1 MSAPAGERDKV
12 VLTTPPAASA
22 SEPPA
27 RPGAPDE
34 EVTASGG
41 TLWYVLLAT
50 TLAILAIL
58 WVIANEYVHESI
70 MVGNSVPP
78 IPSLA
83 ALLPLAGAAVI
94 AHRIGWRTF
103 LTHRRILL
111 VYLLITVSAAICS
124 RASMIFFF
132 GYLATPQYLAAT
144 QPNMARIA
152 SLFPSWFA
160 LPVGEAARQF
170 FEGSPT
176 GRVPWDVWAWP
187 LATWF
192 VFLFLLMLTLYALLA
207 LLRKSW
213 MEGERLTYP
222 IVQIPM
228 RLLGTDR
235 QPSLFRSSTMWI
247 GFGMAAAFDGMNMI
261 HAFYPPFPSIGIF
274 WDIGAYFVDRP
285 WSGLAPMWVSYRP
298 EIFGVAY
305 LMPTDVLLTA
315 WVSYLLLRLSAVIRI
330 ALGDPMQSGYYDYQE
345 IGIGAFVCLL
355 VILLRRA
362 WPELK
367 VSLAAA
373 LGRRREEENEPLSS
387 RWAWGILL
395 FGTLG
400 MIVWLCAAGLPLWLA
415 AAHLFLLIA
424 VAIVYARIRA
434 ETGAPGIYL
443 YPFWQQQNM
452 LLNFFGSQGVSGGNA
467 QALTI
472 FASLGG
478 LSRGYYPEICAY
490 GAEGM
495 NIAGRARFSQRVIS
509 RVVVA
514 GILLG
519 LIVGGYLYV
528 TLAYQHG
535 IHKLAGQYQIGL
547 VRQQYDALNQML
559 ATPVQPKP
567 GLIFQTFLGGWIALL
582 LNVMRQRL
590 FWFPFHPIGFALA
603 SAYGFHL
610 WAPFLV
616 VWALKVL
623 ILRLGGDRGYR
634 RLLPL
639 FLGIALGRYLF
650 AGIVWGLMG
659 LFDSPVTR
667 TYEIHFG

>member
-1 MSAPAGERDKV
+1 MSSEGKV
-12 VLTTPPAASA
+12 
-22 SEPPA
+22 
-27 RPGAPDE
+27 
-34 EVTASGG
+34 
-41 TLWYVLLAT
+41 WYVLLAIA
-50 TLAILAIL
+50 LAILAIL

-70 MVGNSVPP
+70 GVGGSVPP
-78 IPSLA
+78 IPALA
-83 ALLPLAGAAVI
+83 ALLLLSGAAVI

-111 VYLLITVSAAICS
+111 VYLLITFSAAICS

-132 GYLATPQYLAAT
+132 GYITTPQYLAAT
-144 QPNMARIA
+144 RPEMARIA

-176 GRVPWDVWAWP
+176 GKVPWEVWIWP
-187 LATWF
+187 LVAWF
-192 VFLFLLMLTLYALLA
+192 VFLFLLLLTLYALLA

-222 IVQIPM
+222 IVQIPL

-235 QPSLFRSSTMWI
+235 QPSLFRNPTMWV
-247 GFGMAAAFDGMNMI
+247 GFGMAAMFDGVNMI
-261 HAFYPPFPSIGIF
+261 HALYPPFPSIGIS
-274 WDIGAYFVDRP
+274 WDVGAYFVDRP

-330 ALGDPMQSGYYDYQE
+330 ALGDPMESGYYDYQE
-345 IGIGAFVCLL
+345 IGMGAFVCLFF
-355 VILLRRA
+355 ILLRRA

-373 LGRRREEENEPLSS
+373 LSGRKGMEDEPLSP

-400 MIVWLCAAGLPLWLA
+400 MISWLCFAGLPLWLA

-424 VAIVYARIRA
+424 VAVVYARIRA

-467 QALTI
+467 QVLTI

-495 NIAGRARFSQRVIS
+495 NIAGRARFSQGVIS
-509 RVVVA
+509 GVVIA

-519 LIVGGYLYV
+519 LIVGGYFYV
-528 TLAYQHG
+528 TLAYQQG
-535 IHKLAGQYQIGL
+535 IHKLAGQYQLWL
-547 VRQQYDALNQML
+547 VRQQYDTLVQML
-559 ATPVQPKP
+559 ATPAQPKP
-567 GLIFQTFLGGWIALL
+567 SLIFQTFLGGWIALL
-582 LNVMRQRL
+582 LNLMRQRL
-590 FWFPFHPIGFALA
+590 FWFPFHPVGFALA

-616 VWALKVL
+616 VWLLKVL
-623 ILRLGGDRGYR
+623 ILRLGGDQGYR

-650 AGIVWGLMG
+650 AGIFWGLMG
-659 LFDSPVTR
+659 LFDSPATR